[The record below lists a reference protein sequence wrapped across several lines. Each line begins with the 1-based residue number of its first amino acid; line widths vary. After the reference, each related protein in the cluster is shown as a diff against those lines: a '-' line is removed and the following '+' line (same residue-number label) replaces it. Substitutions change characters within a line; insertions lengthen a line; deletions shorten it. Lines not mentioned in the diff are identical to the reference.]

1 MLYIMPIKYT
11 TFIVVAA
18 VLLAFAACE
27 STPKK
32 EAKKSENV
40 EFVVKIDT
48 NMTISELA
56 KANRIGE
63 PYLRTM
69 LGMPTRAGGQLP
81 LYQLRKNYKFSY
93 EKLEAIISEAKN
105 R

>member
-1 MLYIMPIKYT
+1 MHYIMPIKFT
-11 TFIVVAA
+11 TLIVVAA
-18 VLLAFAACE
+18 MLLAFAACE

-32 EAKKSENV
+32 ETVKSENV

-56 KANRIGE
+56 KANQIGE
-63 PYLRTM
+63 PYLRSM
-69 LGMPTRAGGQLP
+69 LGMPTRAGAQLP
-81 LYQLRKNYKFSY
+81 LHQLRKNYKFTY
-93 EKLEAIISEAKN
+93 KRLEDIISEAKN